1 MTDHIAGNPAS
12 FPASVALW
20 EDSDPPDAAHFNL
33 GPEDLAD
40 RTSNLDARVTA
51 EVADRT
57 AAIAAAIHLLT
68 QIIDVQSAAV
78 TATYDTAFI
87 AGTATT
93 LTLVTGVTVTFTS
106 KCNPGD
112 ILVFGVS
119 TRCDADGSS
128 VGAFQ
133 MRVVDGAT
141 NVDLD
146 STLRKTPSDGSMIF
160 YDINASYVLSHVT
173 TGGTVTLKMM
183 FKRDSGSGQVYVHS
197 PATLWAQ
204 LIRPGS

>member
-40 RTSNLDARVTA
+40 RTANLDARITA
-51 EVADRT
+51 EVAARG
-57 AAIAAAIHLLT
+57 AAIHLLN
-68 QIIDVQSAAV
+68 QIIGVQRAEQV
-78 TATYDTAFI
+78 GTYDTLLI
-87 AGTATT
+87 SGIATT
-93 LTLVTGVTVTFTS
+93 LTVVTGITVTFTS
-106 KCNPGD
+106 VCNPGD

-119 TRCDADGSS
+119 ARCDADGST
-128 VGAFQ
+128 VGNFQ

-146 STLRKTPSDGSMIF
+146 ATLRKSLSDGSMVF
-160 YDINASYVLSHVT
+160 YDINSSYVLSHVT

-183 FKRDSGSGQVYVHS
+183 WKRESGSGQVYVRT
-197 PATLWAQ
+197 PVTLWAQ

>member
-40 RTSNLDARVTA
+40 RTANLDARITA
-51 EVADRT
+51 EVAARV
-57 AAIAAAIHLLT
+57 AAIHLLT
-68 QIIDVQSAAV
+68 QIIDVQAV
-78 TATYDTAFI
+78 AVGTYDVLLI
-87 AGTATT
+87 SGIATT
-93 LTLVTGVTVTFTS
+93 YTIVTSVSVTFTS

-112 ILVFGVS
+112 ILVFGIS
-119 TRCDADGSS
+119 TRCDADASS
-128 VGAFQ
+128 VGAYQ

-173 TGGTVTLKMM
+173 AGGTVTLKMM
-183 FKRDSGSGQVYVHS
+183 FKRDSGAGQVYVRTPVS
-197 PATLWAQ
+197 LWAQ

>member
-40 RTSNLDARVTA
+40 RTANLDARITA
-51 EVADRT
+51 EVAARG
-57 AAIAAAIHLLT
+57 AAIHLLN
-68 QIIDVQSAAV
+68 QIIGVQRAEQV
-78 TATYDTAFI
+78 GTYDTLLI
-87 AGTATT
+87 SGIATT
-93 LTLVTGVTVTFTS
+93 LTVVTGITVTFTS
-106 KCNPGD
+106 VCNPGD